1 MKWTSLTQVIPRQFS
16 RIVGWL
22 VLALTPGILQGSIDL
37 NRLVPADSPAE
48 YVEWVRALEQ
58 DSSWDSVHD
67 ILEGHPGVGQL
78 LDGRVLTLGLKKGSL
93 FRYKI

>member
-48 YVEWVRALEQ
+48 YVEWVRALEFRIVPGIR
-58 DSSWDSVHD
+58 STTFSRAIPVSGNSWT
-67 ILEGHPGVGQL
+67 GAC
-78 LDGRVLTLGLKKGSL
+78 
-93 FRYKI
+93 